1 MPLKIRPKGLSQNLG
16 SGNTSVKDGGGVVTE
31 LNSPFTRLH
40 IWVPTNRI
48 ARKMEFWRG
57 TGWKAKK
64 THNDGIFARHRTGG
78 RRKPTRNY
86 AASGLKLVDTP
97 RSGGSANTLTTE
109 THTNRCSSSSYLARS
124 ISTFFL
130 AASFVQTRKHIE
142 ERASMYSLSPSSY
155 ARSRSLQI
163 GQSIPAPLRRSAGPT
178 VVSRQIFIWG
188 RVAISARLNG

>member
-1 MPLKIRPKGLSQNLG
+1 VHKQAVVSHAHADAPAIHQRAIETRKAFQLKNNAVTAPTWKAAIKKVVTQTIGCENVLSRPKRRVVCLQMPLKIRPKGPSQNLG

-78 RRKPTRNY
+78 RRKPT
-86 AASGLKLVDTP
+86 
-97 RSGGSANTLTTE
+97 
-109 THTNRCSSSSYLARS
+109 
-124 ISTFFL
+124 
-130 AASFVQTRKHIE
+130 
-142 ERASMYSLSPSSY
+142 
-155 ARSRSLQI
+155 
-163 GQSIPAPLRRSAGPT
+163 
-178 VVSRQIFIWG
+178 
-188 RVAISARLNG
+188 